1 MVKVE
6 LYVPG
11 IKGKEMVE
19 IAHGEV
25 VEGSRGKRH
34 RLYGTYTDPV
44 TKKIHKA
51 NSFVSK
57 AKYDKAVAEMT
68 AGMPVEDIEVT
79 QVSIFAED
87 SPVTAEPSELGGP
100 TEPDNAGVPADVG
113 GDESVPMTD
122 EPSSIEAFEA
132 EKKNCGCGKDPCITY
147 GAESKFD
154 ELAKDIAKDYREK
167 GKSPEEAMEI
177 GEATA
182 AKIGRAKYGKKK
194 FAKMGKGA
202 ETDVGT
208 TIDDI
213 IMDEYVDEGE
223 ALEDAEEYAR
233 KARQALNELG
243 AEEAELTGIIVQD
256 NDPSSPPEGIFA
268 TEQEREMEDS
278 ARKKEYGY
286 THSSMDDY
294 RPELDDSSFVEE
306 IDESAL
312 YEYEMEQER
321 LRENPVEMQDDVVV
335 EMPTTPEM
343 EETVVET
350 TTGPEPGTWAAIA
363 LDMALSGDMT
373 PEEANRWKD
382 EMKERGFDAEMTLR
396 EWGES
401 ELDESKHDF
410 SENPNESFREW
421 IDEEVKA
428 HGDVSFKDWAKEEEE
443 ESFESESLSAEFI
456 HTNDTQLAVALGIP
470 PEIWLDMSKETQDE
484 YIASMELNV
493 GDIRYMASNGYFQD
507 IMSLANIQKETVT
520 SGDLTLIECNVC
532 GISASQLLDS
542 RGGVCEITDP
552 NAGANPNYLRGVSCP
567 FEKYYS
573 LTRAVYD
580 AVEEDLAENK
590 TVVQLITPRPAAF
603 AAESTTPRVSKFA
616 SAMSTFTGQR
626 VSKSESFNAPYAG
639 ADALMNITKDT
650 SLDSFTPTELT
661 ESSAIQ
667 GDFDQASLNY
677 SGHQN
682 LEARAEGSFK
692 AETCMICSSTPK
704 FRSQWGH
711 LVCGG
716 DDCRRRA
723 ILQIES
729 EPIPCNVCDK
739 SMKHSRFDRDE
750 LGIYYYCPDENC
762 EADYEQFVE
771 NLTLD
776 IGLGSE
782 EVRAETFNSD
792 SWDDLYVVAENQWGG
807 WEACDVTDGVLQT
820 YTNQADADREAQMVI
835 DDLNSMG
842 GDYSPTSWAGK
853 RLSDVKVA
861 DNVEFI
867 RYPNGLEAPYD
878 ELHQG
883 RSMNDP
889 VTQLNATRGID
900 TFTEPF
906 EDDEESSNWL
916 LAAGIAGVFAL
927 GAWLLPKGD

>member
-87 SPVTAEPSELGGP
+87 SPVTAEPNDLGGP
-100 TEPDNAGVPADVG
+100 TEPDNAGVPTDVG
-113 GDESVPMTD
+113 GDEPVPMGD
-122 EPSSIEAFEA
+122 EPSAIEAFEA

-182 AKIGRAKYGKKK
+182 AKIGRAKYGTKK
-194 FAKMGKGA
+194 FAKMGKNA
-202 ETDVGT
+202 DTDVGT

-223 ALEDAEEYAR
+223 ALEDAEDYAR
-233 KARQALNELG
+233 KARKSLNELG
-243 AEEAELTGIIVQD
+243 AEESDLTGIIVQD
-256 NDPSSPPEGIFA
+256 NDPSSPPDGIFA
-268 TEQEREMEDS
+268 TEQERELEDA

-321 LRENPVEMQDDVVV
+321 LRENPVETQEEVVLDV
-335 EMPTTPEM
+335 PITPKI

-552 NAGANPNYLRGVSCP
+552 NAGANPNYIRGVSCP

-590 TVVQLITPRPAAF
+590 TVVQLITPRPAAL
-603 AAESTTPRVSKFA
+603 AAESTTPRVSKLA
-616 SAMSTFTGQR
+616 SAMSTFKGQR
-626 VSKSESFNAPYAG
+626 VSKSETFESNLDEYTVPGYDNMTGRRMIDGPDYRGSPTSSFPPLPHYPENKKKLLANERVRREKEMEANGGWYLLDGDWEDDYEEALIADKDGNTMEIRWYFDISQFRDNKVGDNPKWDGGLDYNFNFDYFNPKGMVEWRDTDGKLLAQAPFTKMEKNPLDMQVDPSLSTLDQLKSFNAPYAG
-639 ADALMNITKDT
+639 A
-650 SLDSFTPTELT
+650 E
-661 ESSAIQ
+661 
-667 GDFDQASLNY
+667 
-677 SGHQN
+677 
-682 LEARAEGSFK
+682 
-692 AETCMICSSTPK
+692 
-704 FRSQWGH
+704 
-711 LVCGG
+711 
-716 DDCRRRA
+716 
-723 ILQIES
+723 
-729 EPIPCNVCDK
+729 
-739 SMKHSRFDRDE
+739 
-750 LGIYYYCPDENC
+750 
-762 EADYEQFVE
+762 
-771 NLTLD
+771 
-776 IGLGSE
+776 
-782 EVRAETFNSD
+782 
-792 SWDDLYVVAENQWGG
+792 
-807 WEACDVTDGVLQT
+807 
-820 YTNQADADREAQMVI
+820 
-835 DDLNSMG
+835 
-842 GDYSPTSWAGK
+842 
-853 RLSDVKVA
+853 
-861 DNVEFI
+861 
-867 RYPNGLEAPYD
+867 
-878 ELHQG
+878 
-883 RSMNDP
+883 
-889 VTQLNATRGID
+889 TQLNATRGID

>member
-87 SPVTAEPSELGGP
+87 SPVTAEPNDLGGP
-100 TEPDNAGVPADVG
+100 TEPDNAGVPTDVG
-113 GDESVPMTD
+113 GDEPVPMGD
-122 EPSSIEAFEA
+122 EPSAIEAFEA

-182 AKIGRAKYGKKK
+182 AKIGRAKYGTKK
-194 FAKMGKGA
+194 FAKMGKNA
-202 ETDVGT
+202 DTDVGT

-223 ALEDAEEYAR
+223 ALEDAEDYAR
-233 KARQALNELG
+233 KARQSLNELG
-243 AEEAELTGIIVQD
+243 AEESDLTGIIVQD
-256 NDPSSPPEGIFA
+256 NDPSSPPDGIFA
-268 TEQEREMEDS
+268 TEQEREVEDA

-321 LRENPVEMQDDVVV
+321 LRENPVETQEEVVLDV
-335 EMPTTPEM
+335 PITPEL

-470 PEIWLDMSKETQDE
+470 PEIWLEMSKETQDE

-552 NAGANPNYLRGVSCP
+552 NAGANPNYIRGVSCP

-603 AAESTTPRVSKFA
+603 AAESTTPRVSKLA
-616 SAMSTFTGQR
+616 SAMSTFKGQR
-626 VSKSESFNAPYAG
+626 VSKSET
-639 ADALMNITKDT
+639 LMDITKDT
-650 SLDSFTPTELT
+650 SIGDFTNKELT

-667 GDFDQASLNY
+667 GDFDHASLNY
-677 SGHQN
+677 SGQQN
-682 LEARAEGSFK
+682 IQARAE
-692 AETCMICSSTPK
+692 
-704 FRSQWGH
+704 
-711 LVCGG
+711 
-716 DDCRRRA
+716 
-723 ILQIES
+723 
-729 EPIPCNVCDK
+729 
-739 SMKHSRFDRDE
+739 
-750 LGIYYYCPDENC
+750 
-762 EADYEQFVE
+762 
-771 NLTLD
+771 
-776 IGLGSE
+776 
-782 EVRAETFNSD
+782 ETFRAYDDAISDRQRYRIQKLGGKVDSNMNRSEASDYIKELQGRESGTWKNADTFQAD
-792 SWDDLYVVAENQWGG
+792 SWDDLYVVAENQYRG

-820 YTNQADADREAQMVI
+820 YANQADAEREAQMTI

-853 RLSDVKVA
+853 RLSEVDVA

-878 ELHQG
+878 EVHRG

-889 VTQLNATRGID
+889 VTHFDATRGID

>member
-6 LYVPG
+6 LWVPG
-11 IKGKEMVE
+11 IKGNEMVE

-113 GDESVPMTD
+113 GDDSVPLGD
-122 EPSSIEAFEA
+122 EPIDIEAFEA
-132 EKKNCGCGKDPCITY
+132 EKKNCGCGKDPCVTY

-154 ELAKDIAKDYREK
+154 ELAKDIANDYREK

-223 ALEDAEEYAR
+223 ALEDAEDYSR

-243 AEEAELTGIIVQD
+243 AEEADLTGIIVQD

-268 TEQEREMEDS
+268 TEQVR
-278 ARKKEYGY
+278 
-286 THSSMDDY
+286 
-294 RPELDDSSFVEE
+294 
-306 IDESAL
+306 
-312 YEYEMEQER
+312 EMEQER
-321 LRENPVEMQDDVVV
+321 LRENPVETQEEVVV
-335 EMPTTPEM
+335 EMPTTPEI

-382 EMKERGFDAEMTLR
+382 EMKEKGFDAEMTLR

-401 ELDESKHDF
+401 ELEESKHDF
-410 SENPNESFREW
+410 SENPNESFRDW

-428 HGDVSFKDWAKEEEE
+428 HGDVSFKDWAQEEEE

-456 HTNDTQLAVALGIP
+456 HTNDTQLAVAIGIP

-484 YIASMELNV
+484 YIASMELHV

-507 IMSLANIQKETVT
+507 IMSLANTQKETVT

-532 GISASQLLDS
+532 GISASQLLES

-603 AAESTTPRVSKFA
+603 AAESTPRVSKLA

-626 VSKSESFNAPYAG
+626 VSKSET
-639 ADALMNITKDT
+639 LMDITKDT
-650 SLDSFTPTELT
+650 SIGDFTPTELT
-661 ESSAIQ
+661 ESSAIH

-792 SWDDLYVVAENQWGG
+792 S
-807 WEACDVTDGVLQT
+807 
-820 YTNQADADREAQMVI
+820 
-835 DDLNSMG
+835 
-842 GDYSPTSWAGK
+842 
-853 RLSDVKVA
+853 
-861 DNVEFI
+861 
-867 RYPNGLEAPYD
+867 
-878 ELHQG
+878 
-883 RSMNDP
+883 
-889 VTQLNATRGID
+889 
-900 TFTEPF
+900 
-906 EDDEESSNWL
+906 
-916 LAAGIAGVFAL
+916 
-927 GAWLLPKGD
+927 

>member
-57 AKYDKAVAEMT
+57 DKYDKAVAEMT

-87 SPVTAEPSELGGP
+87 SPVKAEPNDLGGP
-100 TEPDNAGVPADVG
+100 TEPDNAGVPTDVG
-113 GDESVPMTD
+113 GDEPVPMGD
-122 EPSSIEAFEA
+122 EPSAIEAFEA

-182 AKIGRAKYGKKK
+182 AKIGRAKYGTKK
-194 FAKMGKGA
+194 FAKMGKNA
-202 ETDVGT
+202 DTDVGT

-223 ALEDAEEYAR
+223 ALEDAEDYAR
-233 KARQALNELG
+233 KARQSLNELG
-243 AEEAELTGIIVQD
+243 AEESDLTGIIVQD
-256 NDPSSPPEGIFA
+256 NDPSSPPDGIFA
-268 TEQEREMEDS
+268 TEQEREVEDA

-321 LRENPVEMQDDVVV
+321 LRENPVETQEEVVLDV
-335 EMPTTPEM
+335 PITPEI

-470 PEIWLDMSKETQDE
+470 PEIWLEMSKETQDE

-552 NAGANPNYLRGVSCP
+552 NAGANPNYIRGVSCP

-603 AAESTTPRVSKFA
+603 AAESTTPRVSKLA
-616 SAMSTFTGQR
+616 SAMSTFKGQR
-626 VSKSESFNAPYAG
+626 VSKSET
-639 ADALMNITKDT
+639 LMDITKDT
-650 SLDSFTPTELT
+650 SIGDFTNKELT

-667 GDFDQASLNY
+667 GDFDHASLNY
-677 SGHQN
+677 SGQQN
-682 LEARAEGSFK
+682 IQARAE
-692 AETCMICSSTPK
+692 
-704 FRSQWGH
+704 
-711 LVCGG
+711 
-716 DDCRRRA
+716 
-723 ILQIES
+723 
-729 EPIPCNVCDK
+729 
-739 SMKHSRFDRDE
+739 
-750 LGIYYYCPDENC
+750 
-762 EADYEQFVE
+762 
-771 NLTLD
+771 
-776 IGLGSE
+776 
-782 EVRAETFNSD
+782 ETFRAYDDAISDRQRYRIQKLGGKVDSNMNRSEASDYIKELQGRESGTWKNADTFQAD
-792 SWDDLYVVAENQWGG
+792 SWDDLYVVAENQYRG

-820 YTNQADADREAQMVI
+820 YANQADAEREAQMTI

-853 RLSDVKVA
+853 RLSEVDVA

-878 ELHQG
+878 EVHRG

-889 VTQLNATRGID
+889 VAHFDATRGID